1 MGVLYLYT
9 MKPWESY
16 IEKLNADKDVLDL
29 YEKFRK
35 SLQDFNIHEWQL
47 KKGYRIPGTIYTIRG
62 EVINGRYKLE
72 EKLKN
77 YGILPSEEIPMFN
90 NHILNKFREIDD
102 KYPLQ
107 KGDEP
112 DYLDDED

>member
-16 IEKLNADKDVLDL
+16 VEKLNADKEILDL
-29 YEKFRK
+29 YIKLRK
-35 SLQDFNIHEWQL
+35 TLQDFNIQEWQL
-47 KKGYRIPGTIYTIRG
+47 EKGYRIPGLIYSIRA
-62 EVINGRYKLE
+62 EAISEKYKLE

-77 YGILPSEEIPMFN
+77 YGILPSEEVPMFN
-90 NHILNKFREIDD
+90 DYFLNKFKEIDD

-107 KGDEP
+107 KGDKP
-112 DYLDDED
+112 DFMDDED